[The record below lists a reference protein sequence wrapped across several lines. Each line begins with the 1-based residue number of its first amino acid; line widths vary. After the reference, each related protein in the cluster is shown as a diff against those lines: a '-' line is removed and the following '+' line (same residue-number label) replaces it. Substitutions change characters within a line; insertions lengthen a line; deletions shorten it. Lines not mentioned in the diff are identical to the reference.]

1 MSAPAT
7 PRQRSGAYLSL
18 SIASW
23 AALLAALAP
32 LLGVIEPGAWIFGV
46 LIVSGAVFAV
56 GFVGRRIGLAAPV
69 VSLIE
74 IGVWVVLVTGTFLRD
89 AAIVFVIPT
98 LHTLRV
104 VPDLVRETIGQIQ
117 LGTAPLPETTAL
129 AFCIVTAAG
138 AVAIVVDHIV
148 LTARLPLAAA
158 IALIAVSLIP
168 SLAVP
173 GPFDVIGFVVL
184 AAAILFLLRAETRTR
199 HQPPRAVPT
208 PPSSTSAIALSIGL
222 VAVLVAVA
230 ATPLLPA
237 PPVRAGSGFA
247 GGTSINASLDLGRD
261 LRRPDPVTVL
271 TLTTTGIGAPYL
283 RAATLSSFNEDI
295 WKPDSE
301 ATSRLEGD
309 TAFGTPRTDADIPV
323 KKTTTTIHIDALNA
337 RYLPLPYPATT
348 IKGLGEGWL
357 TMSSNHTL
365 VSDGTVSTSGA
376 DYTVTAEVPNPTL
389 EQIEASTAHS
399 GAADA
404 MGLQAVIP
412 SNITQ
417 AAYQVT
423 DGAASDYDALL
434 DLQNW
439 FRGPDFEYSLTAPV
453 QEGFDGSS
461 VSAVSDFLR
470 EKKGYCIHFASA
482 FAIMARVLGMS
493 SRIVVGYL
501 PGTADTS
508 KVTEGDPITY
518 TVSSSQL
525 HAWPEVYFS
534 GIGWVGFEPTKSL
547 GSPTGFLPAAAGG
560 GDDLN
565 PTDAPSQTP
574 TASVSPSTS
583 ADERGLRADDANTGS
598 GAHAAANLLP
608 WALGAAGVVL
618 LLLVP
623 LLLGALRRRR
633 RDDAAR
639 RGDALAA
646 WNSVRE
652 TAIDLGVPVP
662 VSESPRALGTRLV
675 REHGAPDAETLLLV
689 RAVEEAAYAD
699 VGARADGRA
708 VRDAA
713 AAVRAGLYLSV
724 SSGRRLRAL
733 LFPRSLVVKPG
744 SVFARDGAS
753 AATR

>member
-1 MSAPAT
+1 VSAPAA
-7 PRQRSGAYLSL
+7 PRRSGAHLSL

-32 LLGVIEPGAWIFGV
+32 LLGVIAPGAWIVGV
-46 LIVSGAVFAV
+46 LIVSGTVFAV
-56 GFVGRRIGLAAPV
+56 GFVGRRTGLAAPV

-74 IGVWVVLVTGTFLRD
+74 VAAWVVLVTGTFLRD
-89 AAIVFVIPT
+89 AAIVFFIPT
-98 LHTLRV
+98 LHTLRL
-104 VPDLVRETIGQIQ
+104 VPELVHEAIGQIQ
-117 LGTAPLPETTAL
+117 LGTAPLPATTAL

-184 AAAILFLLRAETRTR
+184 AAAILFLLRADTRTR
-199 HQPPRAVPT
+199 HQPPRSVPT

-237 PPVRAGSGFA
+237 PPVRAGSGFG

-271 TLTTTGIGAPYL
+271 TLTTTGLGAPYL

-295 WKPDSE
+295 WKPDTDQ
-301 ATSRLEGD
+301 TSLLEGD
-309 TAFGTPRTDADIPV
+309 TAFDALDTDADIPV

-337 RYLPLPYPATT
+337 RYVPLPYPATT
-348 IKGLGEGWL
+348 VKGLGEGWL
-357 TMSSNHTL
+357 TMSSNRTI
-365 VSDGTVSTSGA
+365 VSNGTVSTSGA
-376 DYTVTAEVPNPTL
+376 DYTVVAEVPNPTL

-399 GAADA
+399 GDADS

-417 AAYQVT
+417 AAYQIT
-423 DGAASDYDALL
+423 EGATSDYDALL

-439 FRGPDFEYSLTAPV
+439 FRGPDFQYSLSAPI

-470 EKKGYCIHFASA
+470 EKKGYCVHFASA

-508 KVTEGDPITY
+508 RVTEGDPITY

-525 HAWPEVYFS
+525 HAWPEVYFA

-547 GSPTGFLPAAAGG
+547 GTPTGFLPAAAGG
-560 GDDLN
+560 GDDLS

-574 TASVSPSTS
+574 ETSASPSAS
-583 ADERGLRADDANTGS
+583 DDPHGLRAEDANN
-598 GAHAAANLLP
+598 GAGAQAGVNLLP
-608 WALGAAGVVL
+608 WALGAVGIVL

-623 LLLGALRRRR
+623 LALGALRRRR
-633 RDDAAR
+633 RDAAAHA
-639 RGDALAA
+639 GDAMAA
-646 WNSVRE
+646 WSSVRE
-652 TAIDLGVPVP
+652 TAIDLGIPVP
-662 VSESPRALGTRLV
+662 VSESPRSLGRRLV
-675 REHGAPDAETLLLV
+675 RDHNAPDAETLLLV
-689 RAVEEAAYAD
+689 RAVEEAAYAESG
-699 VGARADGRA
+699 VRADGRA

-713 AAVRAGLYLSV
+713 AAVRTGLYLSV
-724 SSGRRLRAL
+724 PGGRRMRAL

>member
-1 MSAPAT
+1 MSTPAT
-7 PRQRSGAYLSL
+7 QRRSGAHLSL

-23 AALLAALAP
+23 AAVLAALVP
-32 LLGVIEPGAWIFGV
+32 LLSVIAPGGWIAGV
-46 LIVSGAVFAV
+46 LLVTGAVFAA
-56 GFVGRRIGLAAPV
+56 GFVGRRRALPAPV
-69 VSLIE
+69 VSLVE
-74 IGVWVVLVTGTFLRD
+74 VAVWVVLITAMFLRD

-98 LHTLRV
+98 LHTLRL
-104 VPDLVRETIGQIQ
+104 VPDLVRDAIGQIQ
-117 LGTAPLPETTAL
+117 LGTSPLPETAAL

-138 AVAIVVDHIV
+138 LVAIVVDHIV
-148 LTARLPLAAA
+148 LTARLPLPAA

-199 HQPPRAVPT
+199 YQPPRAAPT

-237 PPVRAGSGFA
+237 PPVRAGSGFG

-261 LRRPDPVTVL
+261 LRRPDPVTAL
-271 TLTTTGIGAPYL
+271 TLTTTGVGAPYL
-283 RAATLSSFNEDI
+283 RAATLSSFNEDT
-295 WKPDSE
+295 WKPDSDT
-301 ATSRLEGD
+301 TSRLEGNI
-309 TAFGTPRTDADIPV
+309 AFRAPDIDAGISV
-323 KKTTTTIHIDALNA
+323 KKTTTTIHVDALNA

-357 TMSSNHTL
+357 AMSSNHTL

-376 DYTVTAEVPNPTL
+376 DYTVTTEVPNPTL

-412 SNITQ
+412 ANITQ
-417 AAYQVT
+417 DAYQVT
-423 DGAASDYDALL
+423 EGATSDYDALL
-434 DLQNW
+434 DLQDW
-439 FRGPDFEYSLTAPV
+439 FRGPDFQYSLEAPV

-508 KVTEGDPITY
+508 KVTEGKPIVY

-534 GIGWVGFEPTKSL
+534 GIGWVGFDPTKSL
-547 GSPTGFLPAAAGG
+547 GTPTGFLPAAAGG
-560 GDDLN
+560 GEDVS
-565 PTDAPSQTP
+565 PSTAPSQTP
-574 TASVSPSTS
+574 TASVSPSTR
-583 ADERGLRADDANTGS
+583 ADERGLRADDANTGA

-608 WALGAAGVVL
+608 WALGAAGIVL

-633 RDDAAR
+633 RDAAAR
-639 RGDALAA
+639 RGDALSA

-675 REHGAPDAETLLLV
+675 RDHGAPDAETLLLV

-699 VGARADGRA
+699 TGTPADGRA

-713 AAVRAGLYLSV
+713 AAVRTGLYLSV
-724 SSGRRLRAL
+724 PGGRRLRAL

-753 AATR
+753 TATR